1 VNLTVEVNDLIA
13 HLPSPHDEVWATFAK
28 NYMVSNYGLVVNV
41 TNKSRPSL
49 VPWRTVESMHG
60 LTYMVSINDS
70 SVYLSSVVYA
80 TFCNEGELLER
91 TLQLVYAD
99 GNALNVSLSNIVC
112 RKRRRVINDVTWF
125 NAEDYS
131 ALLRNAGK
139 DA

>member
-1 VNLTVEVNDLIA
+1 VIA
-13 HLPSPHDEVWATFAK
+13 HLPSPHDEVWAEFAK
-28 NYMVSNYGLVVNV
+28 DYIVSNYGLVVNV
-41 TNKSRPSL
+41 TNKSRPRL
-49 VPWRTVESMHG
+49 VPWRTVEGLHG

-80 TFCNEGELLER
+80 TFCNKGKLLER

-112 RKRRRVINDVTWF
+112 RKRRRVVNDITSF
-125 NAEDYS
+125 NVEDYN
-131 ALLRNAGK
+131 ALLRNAGR